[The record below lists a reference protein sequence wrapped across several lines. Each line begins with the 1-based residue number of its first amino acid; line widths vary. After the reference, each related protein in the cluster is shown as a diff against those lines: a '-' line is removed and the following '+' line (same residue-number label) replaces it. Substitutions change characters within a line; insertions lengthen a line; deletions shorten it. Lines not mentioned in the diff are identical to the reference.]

1 MSSLPTVVLAFLL
14 GAVVATVVI
23 VATMRARMI
32 EVIPSPLGLEET
44 VAALEHG
51 ITQVEGWSSPGL
63 RDLNGMMAK
72 HGVTLAPRVRLVEM
86 CKARYAAEV
95 LQEDRRVATL
105 MPCAV
110 AVYED
115 DAGKVWMSKLNL
127 GLMGKVFG
135 GSVGRVMGQK
145 VAGEERRILAAVKP

>member
-51 ITQVEGWSSPGL
+51 ITQVEGWSNPGL

-95 LQEDRRVATL
+95 LQEDRRVAT
-105 MPCAV
+105 
-110 AVYED
+110 
-115 DAGKVWMSKLNL
+115 AGKVWMSKLNL

-145 VAGEERRILAAVKP
+145 VAGEERKILAAVKP